1 MKNRVA
7 ILTDTNSGLCD
18 DAKDYGVY
26 IIKMPVIIDGE
37 VYIEGENLTREEF
50 NEKMEAGAE
59 ITTSMPPMGD
69 LIDLFDKLLEEYEE
83 IVYIP
88 MSSALSG
95 SYEAARMM
103 AEEYEGKVFVVDN
116 KRISVTMKQS
126 VIDAKNMADDGMSGK
141 EILEY
146 LENDALNTTIYISVD
161 TLKYLKKGGR
171 ITPAGALIADAFSI
185 KPVLQI
191 QGGKLD
197 SFAIARGIKGAIKS
211 ALGGIDVDIE
221 SRFKGQNYKI
231 CAVCSGDVRDSWET
245 AVREHFDDETIVVD
259 YLPLSITA
267 HVGLGAMGIALSVPY
282 EKKKI

>member
-1 MKNRVA
+1 MKNKVA

-50 NEKMEAGAE
+50 YAKMEQGAD
-59 ITTSMPPMGD
+59 ISTSMPPMGE
-69 LIDLFDKLLEEYEE
+69 LIDIFDELLKEYEE

-126 VIDAKNMADDGMSGK
+126 VMDAKKMADDGKSGK

-146 LENDALNTTIYISVD
+146 LEEDALNATIYISVD

-171 ITPAGALIADAFSI
+171 ITPAGALIAEAFSI

-197 SFAIARGIKGAIKS
+197 SYAIARGIKGAIKS
-211 ALGGIDVDIE
+211 AIGGIDNDLE
-221 SRFKGQNYKI
+221 KRFKGTNYKI
-231 CAVCSGDVRDSWET
+231 WAVCSGDVRDKWEE
-245 AVREHFDDETIVVD
+245 AVREHFNDDTIVVD

-267 HVGLGAMGIALSVPY
+267 HVGLGTMGIAVSVPY
-282 EKKKI
+282 ENKN

>member
-1 MKNRVA
+1 MKNKVA
-7 ILTDTNSGLCD
+7 ILTDTNSGICD

-26 IIKMPVIIDGE
+26 IIKMPIIIDGE
-37 VYIEGENLTREEF
+37 VYIEGENLTRDEF
-50 NEKMEAGAE
+50 YEKMESGAE
-59 ITTSMPPMGD
+59 ISTSMPPMGE
-69 LIDLFDKLLEEYEE
+69 LIDIFDNLLKEYEE

-88 MSSALSG
+88 MSGALSG

-126 VIDAKNMADDGMSGK
+126 VMDAKKMADDGMNGR

-146 LENDALNTTIYISVD
+146 LEKDALNATIYISVD

-171 ITPAGALIADAFSI
+171 ITPAAALIADAFSI

-197 SFAIARGIKGAIKS
+197 SYAIARGIKGAIKS
-211 ALGGIDVDIE
+211 AFAGIDNDLE
-221 SRFKGQNYKI
+221 KRFNGQNYKI
-231 CAVCSGDVRDSWET
+231 WAVCSGSVRDSWEE
-245 AVREHFDDETIVVD
+245 AVREHYGDESIVVD

-267 HVGLGAMGIALSVPY
+267 HVGLGTMGIAVSVPY
-282 EKKKI
+282 EKKN

>member
-1 MKNRVA
+1 MKNKVA
-7 ILTDTNSGLCD
+7 ILTDTNSGICD
-18 DAKDYGVY
+18 DAKEYGVY
-26 IIKMPVIIDGE
+26 IIKMPIIIDGE
-37 VYIEGENLTREEF
+37 VYIEGENLTRDEF
-50 NEKMEAGAE
+50 YEKMESGAE
-59 ITTSMPPMGD
+59 ISTSMPPMGD
-69 LIDLFDKLLEEYEE
+69 LIDIFDNLLKEYEE

-88 MSSALSG
+88 MSAALSG
-95 SYEAARMM
+95 SYEAAKMM

-126 VIDAKNMADDGMSGK
+126 VIDAKNMADDGMSGS

-146 LENDALNTTIYISVD
+146 LEKDALNTTIYISVD

-197 SFAIARGIKGAIKS
+197 SYAIARGIKGAIKS
-211 ALGGIDVDIE
+211 ALAGIDNDLE
-221 SRFKGQNYKI
+221 KRFEGQNYRI
-231 CAVCSGDVRDSWET
+231 CAVCSGNVRDNWEE
-245 AVREHFDDETIVVD
+245 AVREHYEDDSIVVD

-267 HVGLGAMGIALSVPY
+267 HVGLGAMGIAVSVPY
-282 EKKKI
+282 EKKN